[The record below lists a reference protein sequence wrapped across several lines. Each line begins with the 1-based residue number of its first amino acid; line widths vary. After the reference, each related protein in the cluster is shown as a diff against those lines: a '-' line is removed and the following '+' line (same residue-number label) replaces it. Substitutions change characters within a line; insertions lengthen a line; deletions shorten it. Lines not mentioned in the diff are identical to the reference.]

1 MNNKFLVL
9 TKIKVLLPGLIFSIT
24 SFGISGDLLELIKNF
39 PSNWFLRV
47 FLNGQT
53 CEWEKN

>member
-9 TKIKVLLPGLIFSIT
+9 TKNKVLLPGLIFSIT
-24 SFGISGDLLELIKNF
+24 SFGISDDLLELIKNF
-39 PSNWFLRV
+39 PSN